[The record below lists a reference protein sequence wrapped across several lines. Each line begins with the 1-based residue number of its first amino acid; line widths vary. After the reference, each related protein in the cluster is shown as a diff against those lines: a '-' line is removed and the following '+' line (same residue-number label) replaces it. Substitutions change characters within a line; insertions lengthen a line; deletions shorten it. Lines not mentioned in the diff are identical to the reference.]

1 MLVGLQDARPH
12 EGEFVT
18 LKKTTYTF
26 TLYPVTKLR
35 ELTLNI
41 HLNHMEIHKY
51 TWFTAARFVMQNIGK
66 YLAVKA

>member
-51 TWFTAARFVMQNIGK
+51 TWFTAA
-66 YLAVKA
+66 